1 MQDYDEVYRK
11 WRDQSTKKSISYIL
25 LVEIPAF
32 VIGTV
37 ISITMIPITTVI
49 IVLCYIFN
57 AIKRCA
63 TPEDQ
68 IRMIKNMYWGG

>member
-11 WRDQSTKKSISYIL
+11 WRDQSAKKSISYIL

-37 ISITMIPITTVI
+37 ISIAMLPITTAI

-63 TPEDQ
+63 APEDQ